1 MKERISLVSD
11 LPDLE
16 LLREDVRTKLLT
28 LSGADPW

>member
-1 MKERISLVSD
+1 MKEKISLASD

-28 LSGADPW
+28 FSGADP